1 MTRLTIAV
9 PDELAARIRAA
20 AGGNVSAWLV
30 DVARDA
36 LLRQEAAAIAEFE
49 ALEAERSHDG
59 WDEERFAA

>member
-1 MTRLTIAV
+1 MTRLTVVV
-9 PDELAARIRAA
+9 PDELAERIRAV

-30 DVARDA
+30 EVARDA

-49 ALEAERSHDG
+49 AQEAARSNDG